1 METTRNNETGQA
13 SAGGSR
19 AAWIARAVTAAQ
31 TGPRDDLRR
40 MLAHRLTEAP
50 GEGSPPLEAD
60 EPAAGAIILS
70 LYGRLQDGPPDALGY
85 FRRTLAELT
94 ADALPHCDADPGDLF
109 RQASLLAA
117 ACGVHQDRPAAE
129 ALAERLLGRLQSRVA
144 ADFPTLLHSDGGQ
157 GYLWLEVF
165 DTWVALS
172 PPWRP
177 GAPACPLV
185 TPLEQ
190 FLGSFPRDGA
200 PLGDAA
206 ISWAALALRALIK
219 RAPQQAAAVGMPM
232 LNRLLSFKDGPT
244 RHALKAAR
252 AFFRDYR
259 RVFDAPENLSWRQE
273 FIRRIRP
280 EDCRAAL
287 EEWRRTTRPAP
298 PDWLAEMESNN
309 IVHLDDHRPLN
320 PVNTPPRSA
329 GKSASL

>member
-1 METTRNNETGQA
+1 VTAPT
-13 SAGGSR
+13 SR
-19 AAWIARAVTAAQ
+19 AAWIAHAVTAAQ

-40 MLAHRLTEAP
+40 MLAHRLTETP
-50 GEGSPPLEAD
+50 GGGSPPLEAD

-94 ADALPHCDADPGDLF
+94 ADAGDLF

-129 ALAERLLGRLQSRVA
+129 ALAERLLGWLQNRVA

-165 DTWVALS
+165 DTWVALTH
-172 PPWRP
+172 PWCP

-185 TPLEQ
+185 APLEK
-190 FLGSFPRDGA
+190 FLDGFA
-200 PLGDAA
+200 PGPASPGDTAV
-206 ISWAALALRALIK
+206 SWAALALRALIK
-219 RAPQQAAAVGMPM
+219 LAPRQAASTGLPM
-232 LNRLLSFKDGPT
+232 LNRLLSIKGGPT
-244 RHALKAAR
+244 LHALKAAR

-259 RVFDAPENLSWRQE
+259 RVFDSPENTLWRQE
-273 FIRRIRP
+273 FIRGVRP

-287 EEWRRTTRPAP
+287 EEWR
-298 PDWLAEMESNN
+298 
-309 IVHLDDHRPLN
+309 I
-320 PVNTPPRSA
+320 
-329 GKSASL
+329 K

>member
-1 METTRNNETGQA
+1 METTRDDETGQA
-13 SAGGSR
+13 SAGGDR

-70 LYGRLQDGPPDALGY
+70 LYGQLQDGPPDALGY

-117 ACGVHQDRPAAE
+117 ACGLHQDRPAAD

-185 TPLEQ
+185 
-190 FLGSFPRDGA
+190 A
-200 PLGDAA
+200 PLGKFLEDFAHGDAPPGDAA
-206 ISWAALALRALIK
+206 VSWAALALRALIK
-219 RAPQQAAAVGMPM
+219 RAPQQAASVGMPM
-232 LNRLLSFKDGPT
+232 LNRLLSIKDGPT

-309 IVHLDDHRPLN
+309 IVYFYVHRPLH
-320 PVNTPPRSA
+320 PVDRPPRSA
-329 GKSASL
+329 GKIAL